1 MEVGGKEHMESATEG
16 RQGCLEES
24 EVTLVGVDGA

>member
-1 MEVGGKEHMESATEG
+1 MEVEGKEQMESAIAG